1 MTLSRRRFLAISAGG
16 AATVAGVRLPFGGQD
31 MTATAGTLQAT
42 RSRGAFDPW
51 LEIDAAALRHN
62 IGTIARLAGSR
73 PILVVAKNNAYG
85 LGLGTVGPIL
95 DPLSQVAG
103 FAVVRPDEALAL
115 RAAGVRKP
123 ILLMAPVAARD
134 IAELIER
141 DVLITPFDELVVAEL
156 ARSSRERGRPA
167 GIHLYVDTGMS
178 RLGVP
183 AKRIGPLLDAVTSAR
198 GVRVDGIMTEL
209 TEDVPF
215 DAEQATA
222 LRRVADELRRRGV
235 APGRLHA
242 ASSAAIWRQPETHLD
257 MVRPGLGVYGGYVS
271 AEAMRQGELR
281 AAYRLRAPVLRVE
294 RLDVGDGVSYH
305 RRWVAKEPTWVA
317 TLPVGH
323 VDGYPARAVDGC
335 EVLVGGRLYRV
346 IGTVSASHTIIEV
359 GPEPT
364 VRVGDVATLVG
375 PDAPAIHPNEIAR
388 RSGWSE
394 YNMFMHLGPMLHRT
408 VV

>member
-1 MTLSRRRFLAISAGG
+1 
-16 AATVAGVRLPFGGQD
+16 V
-31 MTATAGTLQAT
+31 
-42 RSRGAFDPW
+42 
-51 LEIDAAALRHN
+51 
-62 IGTIARLAGSR
+62 
-73 PILVVAKNNAYG
+73 
-85 LGLGTVGPIL
+85 VGPIL
-95 DPLSQVAG
+95 DPVAQVAG

-115 RAAGVRKP
+115 RVAGVRKP
-123 ILLMAPVAARD
+123 ILLMAPVAPRD
-134 IAELIER
+134 LPELIER
-141 DVLITPFDELVVAEL
+141 DVMVTPFDPAVVAEL
-156 ARSSRERGRPA
+156 ARLSRERGRPA

-183 AKRIGPLLDAVTSAR
+183 ANRIGSLLDAVASAR
-198 GVRVDGIMTEL
+198 GVRVDGMMTEL
-209 TEDVPF
+209 TEDAPF
-215 DAEQATA
+215 DAEQAAT
-222 LRRVADELRRRGV
+222 LGRVAGELRRRGG

-242 ASSAAIWRQPETHLD
+242 ASSAAIWHQPETHLD

-294 RLDVGDGVSYH
+294 RLATGDGVSYH
-305 RRWVAKEPTWVA
+305 RRWIAKEPTWIA

-335 EVLVGGRLYRV
+335 EVLIGGRLYPV
-346 IGTVSASHTIIEV
+346 IGTVSASHTIIAV
-359 GPEPT
+359 GPEQS

-375 PDAPAIHPNEIAR
+375 PDSPAIHPNEIAK